1 MTMDKNLDSE
11 KLSTESEDLQ
21 DISNN
26 TTDNLSNA
34 TDSSMST
41 ETNSE
46 HLGNDVKNIS
56 KNELVEALKNLLM
69 QQEVPTRLEVDNVRN
84 AYYAMRKTE
93 VESEQA
99 AFDEKAEE
107 NSTFTPSVDPSD
119 EVVKEYLSKIKERR
133 AKKAAEEEKVK
144 ENNYKLKKEVITTIQ
159 ALIESNEEFNVRF
172 KEFKDLQNKWSSIGT
187 VPQTKNKELST
198 DYQIHVE
205 KFYDLVKI
213 NNELRDYDFKKN
225 LENKTALI
233 EATKKL
239 IDEADTISAFHQ
251 LQNFHD
257 QWKEIGPVEKELRE
271 PLWQEFKDIS
281 TQINKN
287 YQSHFEGLKEKEE
300 ENLTAKQAIIDCL
313 KAIDYSKLTNFKEWD
328 KKTEE
333 VIAQQEQW
341 RKIGFVPRKFNTKI
355 FEEFRGLCDK
365 FFETKSEFFKGIK
378 SNMDE
383 NLELKKQLVEKAKAL
398 KESTDWNKTTQDLIK
413 IQKEWKTIGPVPRKH
428 SDAIWKEFVEAC
440 DHFFD
445 QKKKVFSSNKEEEVT
460 NYKAKTEIVEEIKK
474 LDETLASKELL
485 DQIKELQDKWHQ
497 IGHVPFKDKDRS
509 YKELYAAV
517 DAHYDRL
524 KINKSERLFEEF
536 KSNVQGRVANNE
548 ANAERILSKEK
559 DNLIYQYNKVK
570 ADLQTYETN
579 MNFLTISSKGKENPL
594 LKNVNQKVEALQQE
608 LEFIEKKIKAL
619 ESNISNLD

>member
-11 KLSTESEDLQ
+11 KLPTESKDTQDLSNEATESSLSTEG
-21 DISNN
+21 
-26 TTDNLSNA
+26 
-34 TDSSMST
+34 
-41 ETNSE
+41 NSE
-46 HLGNDVKNIS
+46 HLGSDLKNLT
-56 KNELVEALKNLLM
+56 KNELIERLKNLLM
-69 QQEVPTRLEVDNVRN
+69 QQEVPTRLEVDSVRN
-84 AYYAMRKTE
+84 AYYAMRKAE
-93 VESEQA
+93 VDKEQA
-99 AFDEKAEE
+99 TFEESAEE
-107 NSTFTPSVDPSD
+107 NTTFTPSVDPSD
-119 EVVKEYLSKIKERR
+119 DVVKEYLSKIKERR
-133 AKKAAEEEKVK
+133 AKKAADEEKVK
-144 ENNYKLKKEVITTIQ
+144 ENNYQHKKQIIASIQ
-159 ALIESNEEFNVRF
+159 TLIDSNEEFNTRF
-172 KEFKDLQNKWSSIGT
+172 KEFKDLQTKWSNLGV
-187 VPQTKNKELST
+187 VPQTKNRELSIE
-198 DYQIHVE
+198 YQIHIE

-287 YQSHFEGLKEKEE
+287 YQTHFEGLKEKEE
-300 ENLTAKQAIIDCL
+300 ENLTAKQSIIDSL
-313 KAIDYSKLTNFKEWD
+313 KGIDYTTLTNFKDWD

-355 FEEFRGLCDK
+355 FEEFRSLCDK
-365 FFETKSEFFKGIK
+365 FFETKSEFFKGVK

-383 NLELKKQLVEKAKAL
+383 NLELKKQLVEKAKQL

-413 IQKEWKTIGPVPRKH
+413 IQKEWKTIGPVPRKY

-445 QKKKVFSSNKEEEVT
+445 QKKKVFSSNKEEETT
-460 NYKAKTEIVEEIKK
+460 NYKSKKDIVEQIKN
-474 LDETLASKELL
+474 LDVKLASKELL

-497 IGHVPFKDKDRS
+497 VGHVPFKDKDKS
-509 YKELYAAV
+509 YKELYAVV

-524 KINKSERLFEEF
+524 KINKTERLFEEF
-536 KSNVQGRVANNE
+536 KSNVEGKVAHNE

-570 ADLQTYETN
+570 SDLQTYETN

-594 LKNVNQKVEALQQE
+594 LKNVNQKVEALKQE
-608 LEFIEKKIKAL
+608 LEFIEKKIKTL
-619 ESNISNLD
+619 ESNISDLD